1 MNIVVTVD
9 KGHLKNITRIARAL
23 EALGVSVQQVMKIG
37 GIITGS
43 VKESKRDLEQ
53 LKIQGVK
60 SIETSRTVKAL

>member
-9 KGHLKNITRIARAL
+9 RGHLKNITRIAKAL
-23 EALGVSVQQVMKIG
+23 EGLGVSVQQVMKIG

-43 VKESKRDLEQ
+43 VKKSNQDLAQ

-60 SIETSRTVKAL
+60 SVETSRTVKAI